1 MLVHHSGMFLRM
13 RKYVPY
19 IIRRAPGE
27 RIMCTTFLVGAH
39 FALNPKM
46 ALKAVCVMDSQSN
59 GPVKGTITFT
69 QEVTF
74 VTSLCSLLLFNVCV
88 TTGIRPLMC
97 SYDTFSTG
105 ARRKAGIAEWG
116 SA

>member
-1 MLVHHSGMFLRM
+1 MFLRM

-69 QEVTF
+69 QEVTLF
-74 VTSLCSLLLFNVCV
+74 VTSLCSLLLLNVCMA
-88 TTGIRPLMC
+88 TKGMDIRPL
-97 SYDTFSTG
+97 TTHFRP
-105 ARRKAGIAEWG
+105 ALEAKPA
-116 SA
+116 